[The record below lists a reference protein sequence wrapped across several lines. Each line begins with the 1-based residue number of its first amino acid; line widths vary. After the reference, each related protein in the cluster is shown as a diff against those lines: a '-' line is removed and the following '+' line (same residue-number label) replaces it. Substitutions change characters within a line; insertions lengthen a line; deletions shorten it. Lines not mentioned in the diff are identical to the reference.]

1 MPLKRFGDIQPDV
14 PGLYPLFNSLL
25 TTVQLYGA
33 SLQEAVNAVEGL
45 IRNVCL
51 YLQRAQPST
60 DKLMDLS
67 SFGVFLM
74 VWP

>member
-1 MPLKRFGDIQPDV
+1 
-14 PGLYPLFNSLL
+14 
-25 TTVQLYGA
+25 
-33 SLQEAVNAVEGL
+33 
-45 IRNVCL
+45 L

-74 VWP
+74 VWPWTRDDCNPLSDNVNGNKCSTFLRDKSQFGCCS